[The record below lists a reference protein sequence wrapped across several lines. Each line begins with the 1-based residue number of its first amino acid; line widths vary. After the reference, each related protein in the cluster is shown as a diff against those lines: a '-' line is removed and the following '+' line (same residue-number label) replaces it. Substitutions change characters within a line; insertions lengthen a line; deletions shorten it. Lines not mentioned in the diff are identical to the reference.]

1 MPPRMSA
8 RAIFWWGV
16 GAVVTSLVGTQILTR
31 LISSDQVSVSVT
43 WNTWISPI
51 LSAILIL
58 GATMIGGSI
67 VVRAMRDD
75 DGRP

>member
-16 GAVVTSLVGTQILTR
+16 AAVVTSLVGTRILTS

-43 WNTWISPI
+43 WNAWISPI
-51 LSAILIL
+51 LTAVLIV
-58 GATMIGGSI
+58 GATMIGGSM

-75 DGRP
+75 DRP